1 MSKIIVDSI
10 EPRPGINTITINAVN
25 IDSSSSFVVTG
36 IITAS
41 SFSGSASGLTNI
53 PSGQLSG
60 ALPAIDG
67 SSLTGIA
74 GVPSG
79 SVFYFPAN
87 SLPSGF
93 LKANGATISRTTYA
107 DLFAVIG
114 TQYGAGD
121 GSTTFQLPDLRG
133 EFIRG
138 WDDSRG
144 VDSGRTFGSAQSDAI
159 TDHTHKVRS
168 EGESSGDG
176 SNLRNTDSDNNAP
189 TRSDGFNNRVT
200 GVDALI
206 NGSNTTITTETRP
219 RNVALLACI
228 KY

>member
-36 IITAS
+36 IITATG
-41 SFSGSASGLTNI
+41 FSGSLNAS
-53 PSGQLSG
+53 QLSSG
-60 ALPAIDG
+60 TIPDARFPSALPAIDG
-67 SSLTGIA
+67 SSLTGIS
-74 GVPSG
+74 GVPAG
-79 SVFYFPAN
+79 SMIYSFASSP
-87 SLPSGF
+87 PSGF

-138 WDDSRG
+138 YDDGRG
-144 VDSGRTFGSAQSDAI
+144 VDP
-159 TDHTHKVRS
+159 
-168 EGESSGDG
+168 EG
-176 SNLRNTDSDNNAP
+176 P
-189 TRSDGFNNRVT
+189 TRSVGSSQD
-200 GVDALI
+200 DAFQGHHHAT
-206 NGSNTTITTETRP
+206 NART
-219 RNVALLACI
+219 
-228 KY
+228 